1 MYMYIYIRLD
11 HRRQGIPKIDHKRL
25 SFHCTAQNMKFSMKD
40 FFGKYD
46 LSLEKSFMQNFISC
60 AVFIRI
66 QLEVY

>member
-1 MYMYIYIRLD
+1 MYVYIYVYITGGREYLKS
-11 HRRQGIPKIDHKRL
+11 ITSVL
-25 SFHCTAQNMKFSMKD
+25 VSTAQNMKFSMKD